1 MLAGLA
7 GLAVYLYI
15 PIAASLSPPLA
26 YNHPTTFEAFRFLVT
41 GEQFRGQYAGLF
53 TVASLGVLADALP
66 ALWSTTLSAATAVL
80 PALGLVGLAIL
91 VVRRPAFGLACAGA
105 LLLGI
110 YVWANYLRL
119 PHYLLVPWLLLG
131 LGTAVALE
139 EAARA
144 AEARLPG
151 RAGRAAG
158 PATAIVAAVLA
169 VALVALNL
177 PTADR
182 SDDTSARTYVDAMF
196 AALPEDAAILS
207 FWGPSWPLLHA
218 QLVLGERPDVL
229 IVDDTNIVYDGWGT
243 REARIAS
250 LICSRPV
257 FILPLREADMTVIR
271 ERFSVTRA
279 GTVDV
284 GALAPTAAYRLPV
297 YRIDPRPGT
306 CP

>member
-15 PIAASLSPPLA
+15 PIAASFSPPLP
-26 YNHPTTFEAFRFLVT
+26 YNHPTTFEAVRFLVT
-41 GEQFRGQYAGLF
+41 GEQFRSQYDGLF
-53 TVASLGVLADALP
+53 TVASLGVLADGLP
-66 ALWSTTLSAATAVL
+66 GLWSAALSEATALV
-80 PALGLVGLAIL
+80 PILGLAGLAVL
-91 VVRRPAFGLACAGA
+91 VVRRPAFGLACVGA
-105 LLLGI
+105 LLAGI
-110 YVWANYLRL
+110 YAWANYLRL
-119 PHYLLVPWLLLG
+119 DHYLLVPWLLLG

-139 EAARA
+139 GAARA
-144 AEARLPG
+144 AAERLPG

-177 PTADR
+177 PAADR
-182 SDDTSARTYVDAMF
+182 SGDTSARTYVDATF
-196 AALPEDAAILS
+196 AALPPNAAILS

-229 IVDDTNIVYDGWGT
+229 IVDDTNVVYEGWGT

-250 LICSRPV
+250 LVCSRPV
-257 FILPLREADMTVIR
+257 FILPIREADMKAIR
-271 ERFSVTRA
+271 ERYTVTR
-279 GTVDV
+279 VLSVHV
-284 GALAPTAAYRLPV
+284 GALAPTAAFRLPV
-297 YRIDPRPGT
+297 YRVEARPGT